1 MVKLFFRSL
10 FVGIFLI
17 SFLLGKDIA
26 IAIPK
31 TESNLTEDV
40 RTDGSSVEQ
49 LILEAQNLF
58 LQQKSIDAR
67 SKLVAALK
75 LAPNDYRPNMLLG
88 SYYLGE
94 VRHFE
99 LGHRYIEKAITLFE
113 EQHGKNPDTLATM
126 ELWQDHARLLYL
138 LSESFLNLDKYE
150 QSLETLDR
158 FGKYYWDDWF
168 PGTKAWVLMKL
179 KRVDEAIQIAQA
191 GLLRGAEAGRT
202 YNILGILLSLKRNR
216 ELSIEA
222 FNRSIDAE
230 TLMGSLG
237 QPATPLNNIG
247 EVYRESFAEDL
258 AERSWI
264 DALSMHDG
272 CEHILPSLNL
282 AVLYIDELKLF
293 KAQRVLDDF
302 EACFKSNSLQS
313 DSEHRTLL
321 SLMRGR
327 IALHMGD
334 FDKAIKMFEHS
345 LVRRQW
351 FGKIG
356 TNENDMR
363 FAATISLAQGLKA
376 NIVSL
381 TDRAYESQA
390 ARLKS
395 YSQIPWLSFLSWWHF
410 KRAREIALDEL
421 EDFEDLFVR
430 NTDTMVEYPTLG
442 ELASGFPRVAFSRRI
457 ARLTESETR
466 PMALAYYQTYIATNL
481 LNHRRLKESI
491 EEFKQAL
498 AKLRDNDRLLRAE
511 ILAKLVAAQEKEAN
525 SFWGGSDKEEQ
536 IAIMRNKEELF
547 SLLPSHMRYHD
558 INLPV
563 DLVSKSTSGRVTSIT
578 RIIEKSLLARRFS
591 RTALSAAKPRYQL
604 LVNESLLGQNETS
617 ITAISLTLIDTQ
629 NNSIASSV
637 SATPA
642 ANQNTSVESLL
653 NEFITKTFAHKVD
666 PA

>member
-94 VRHFE
+94 VHHFE

-410 KRAREIALDEL
+410 KRAREIAIDEL
-421 EDFEDLFVR
+421 EDFEDLYIR
-430 NTDTMVEYPTLG
+430 NTDTMIEYPTLG
-442 ELASGFPRVAFSRRI
+442 ELVEDFPVGAL
-457 ARLTESETR
+457 AKRLDRLANSESR
-466 PMALAYYQTYIATNL
+466 PMAAVYYSVYLAANL
-481 LNHRRLKESI
+481 SNHGQEEKAIEKFKEA
-491 EEFKQAL
+491 F
-498 AKLRDNDRLLRAE
+498 AKLRNNDRLLKAE
-511 ILAKLVAAQEKEAN
+511 ILARAILAQEKRTSGIFRTN
-525 SFWGGSDKEEQ
+525 SNSDLTE
-536 IAIMRNKEELF
+536 IAKNRESLF
-547 SLLPSHMRYHD
+547 ALLPSHLRYHD
-558 INLPV
+558 ISLPV
-563 DLVSKSTSGRVTSIT
+563 HLTMRSSSTGLTSNLKFIKNSLLSRRFEVAPDGVRPRYELQLVESQVGTTEATIPSISIGLFDTLTDQTISSTSAAFAENQKV
-578 RIIEKSLLARRFS
+578 S
-591 RTALSAAKPRYQL
+591 RE
-604 LVNESLLGQNETS
+604 N
-617 ITAISLTLIDTQ
+617 
-629 NNSIASSV
+629 
-637 SATPA
+637 
-642 ANQNTSVESLL
+642 LL
-653 NEFITKTFAHKVD
+653 NEFISKTFSHKVD
-666 PA
+666 PL